1 MASGIKNRIT
11 YGTHETDTVRGRL
24 LPAAN
29 GLLQFEAS
37 LNGQTAEIQT
47 QLVGDYNF
55 PNALAA
61 IAVGAAVDIALS
73 VAATAIRQYRP
84 DNSRSQQLRW
94 GSNTLILDAYNANP
108 TSMRSAI
115 SAFAQRTSGTGML
128 WLGAMKEM
136 GTESRFEH
144 QSLLQF
150 LRQWPWG
157 SVAVVGAEYEGLTGN
172 AERWFPDVTTALETF
187 RNEPLPD
194 GKTILLKG
202 SRGSRME
209 TLLSLLPETT

>member
-1 MASGIKNRIT
+1 M
-11 YGTHETDTVRGRL
+11 

-29 GLLQFEAS
+29 GLLQFEAT
-37 LNGQTAEIQT
+37 LNEQTVEIRT

-61 IAVGAAVDIALS
+61 IAVGSAVDIPLS

-84 DNSRSQQLRW
+84 DNSRSQQMAW
-94 GSNTLILDAYNANP
+94 GSNTLVLDAYNANP

-115 SAFAQRTSGTGML
+115 SAFAQRTSGTGIL

-150 LRQWPWG
+150 LRQWPWEA
-157 SVAVVGAEYEGLTGN
+157 VAVVGAEYEGLTGDT
-172 AERWFPDVTTALETF
+172 ERWFPDVTTALETF
-187 RNEPLPD
+187 RNEPFPT

-209 TLLSLLPETT
+209 TLVSLLSEASES